1 MGFRFRKSFKIA
13 PGVKL
18 NVNKKS
24 VGISVGGKGAR
35 VSVNSKGKVTKSVGI
50 PGTGIS
56 YTDTHTIGKNNK
68 AKATTQNNMPIQPSI
83 NNNFNNIQPNN
94 PKKPKGKLFYFLLRL
109 LFVLM
114 IFIGLV
120 MTIAEI
126 VVGFIFTA
134 IGCAG
139 IHYCAKVKGDTKPFY
154 KKRWQI
160 VVSII
165 FILFSIINFT
175 SYKNV
180 FKFNLQTDLSTALQV
195 PNTQEI
201 TLQYIPTDAE
211 DVDSIACFVKDT
223 DIADLEVKS
232 IENGKIICE
241 LTPKAKGKTSIECTA
256 SNFETS
262 FDFEV
267 STSELEAKEA
277 AEKAEQERLEA
288 EKKAEE
294 ERLAAEKA
302 EQERLAAEKAEQ
314 ERLAAE
320 KAEQERIAQEQAA
333 LQAQQERQVYITPTG
348 KKYHYSA
355 SCAGDNAR
363 KVGISQIGSLEP
375 CKKCAGG

>member
-1 MGFRFRKSFKIA
+1 MGI
-13 PGVKL
+13 
-18 NVNKKS
+18 VN
-24 VGISVGGKGAR
+24 
-35 VSVNSKGKVTKSVGI
+35 N
-50 PGTGIS
+50 
-56 YTDTHTIGKNNK
+56 
-68 AKATTQNNMPIQPSI
+68 QN
-83 NNNFNNIQPNN
+83 
-94 PKKPKGKLFYFLLRL
+94 KPKSKLYYLLIKL
-109 LFVLM
+109 LSILM

-120 MTIAEI
+120 ITIAEI

-134 IGCAG
+134 VGCAG
-139 IHYCAKVKGDTKPFY
+139 IHYCAKVKGNTKPFY

-160 VVSII
+160 VVLII

-175 SYKNV
+175 SDKNV

-201 TLQYIPTDAE
+201 TIQYIPTDAE

-232 IENGKIICE
+232 IESGKIICE
-241 LTPKAKGKTSIECTA
+241 LTPKAKGKTSIECTT

-262 FDFEV
+262 FEFEV

-277 AEKAEQERLEA
+277 AEKAEQERIAA

-294 ERLAAEKA
+294 ERLATEKA

-320 KAEQERIAQEQAA
+320 KAEQERIAQEQAV
-333 LQAQQERQVYITPTG
+333 LQAQQEKQVYITPTG

-355 SCAGDNAR
+355 SCAGNNAR
-363 KVGISQIGSLEP
+363 KVGISQVGSLEP
-375 CKKCAGG
+375 CKKCA